1 MALPVLIIG
10 KSGSGKTASLRN
22 LNPADT
28 EIISVINKELP
39 FRKHFPFVTIS
50 DNYPEVVSKFKESTK
65 SVVVI
70 DDAGYLMTNKFM
82 REHANPGKG
91 NNTFELYNTIGDH
104 FWLLIQRIL
113 EKPGKQRVYIIMH
126 EDKNEFGDVKPK
138 TIGRLLDEKVCIEG
152 MFTICLRCKFSSGKH
167 IFLTQSDGYD
177 VAKSPMDMFP
187 TLEIDNDLA
196 QVDKAICDYY
206 QINDNKEEP
215 HD

>member
-22 LNPADT
+22 LPREKVALICTFTKD
-28 EIISVINKELP
+28 LP
-39 FRKHFPFVTIS
+39 FRGSFDTYVS
-50 DNYPEVVSKFKESTK
+50 DDCAKVSSAVSRSTRDII
-65 SVVVI
+65 VI

-82 REHANPGKG
+82 REHSTPKSGSG
-91 NNTFELYNTIGDH
+91 QFEMFNTIGDN
-104 FWLLIQRIL
+104 FWNLIMECIR
-113 EKPGKQRVYIIMH
+113 KPGKQRIYIMMH

-138 TIGRLLDEKVCIEG
+138 TIGKLLDEKVCIEG
-152 MFTICLRCKFSSGKH
+152 MFAICLRCKFSNGKH
-167 IFLTQSDGYD
+167 VFLTQTDGYD

-206 QINDNKEEP
+206 QINDSKEEP
-215 HD
+215 SHD